1 VSEAAAKSG
10 QVTTSSADYAGVYY
24 ATHLG
29 GTEEYSWDSES
40 WRAFFTKVAD
50 RIIAVTP
57 ARRVLDV
64 GCAKGLLVQAM
75 AAQGVDAYG
84 IDVSEHAI
92 TTAHEDIRPRLR
104 VASATDPIEGR
115 YDLITCIEVLEH
127 MGPQDAQDAID
138 VMCAATDRILF
149 SSSPTDLAEPT
160 HVNVH
165 DNRQWG
171 GWFADRGFYRRTD
184 VDLGF
189 LTPWAVLFERAD
201 LSARQVVARY
211 EDVLNPLVTEILAK
225 REALLAS
232 QREVQAL
239 RLQIDGDPEVGTV
252 GREELARWKEEV
264 ALWEA
269 EVLRSRHQMLVNRD
283 HVIGVE
289 AELGRANRD
298 ILRGRKELL
307 SANRRVA
314 MLVDRRDSLRK
325 KVAKA
330 ERQAKAARRAQLRQ
344 LQRVK
349 QLETELASARRSWLR
364 RAAGRARRSLR

>member
-1 VSEAAAKSG
+1 MSDAAALSG
-10 QVTTSSADYAGVYY
+10 QVTTSSADYAGAYY

-29 GTEEYSWDSES
+29 GTEEYSWDSDS
-40 WRAFFTKVAD
+40 WREFFTKVAD
-50 RIIAVTP
+50 RIMAVAP
-57 ARRVLDV
+57 ALRVLDV

-75 AAQGVDAYG
+75 VAQGVDAYG
-84 IDVSEHAI
+84 LDVSEHAI
-92 TTAHEDIRPRLR
+92 DTAHEDVRPRLR
-104 VASATDPIEGR
+104 VASATEPITDR

-127 MGPQDAQDAID
+127 MGPRDAQDAID
-138 VMCAATDRILF
+138 VMCSATDRIVF

-211 EDVLNPLVTEILAK
+211 EDALNPLVTEILAK

-232 QREVQAL
+232 HRES
-239 RLQIDGDPEVGTV
+239 DPEADTV
-252 GREELARWKEEV
+252 RREEMARWEQEV
-264 ALWEA
+264 ARWEE

-283 HVIGVE
+283 YIIGVE

-298 ILRGRKELL
+298 ILRMRKGLA
-307 SANRRVA
+307 SANRRIE
-314 MLVDRRDSLRK
+314 MLVKRRDALRK

-330 ERQAKAARRAQLRQ
+330 ERQASAARRSQLRQ
-344 LQRVK
+344 RRQVQR
-349 QLETELASARRSWLR
+349 LEADLAAARRGWLR